1 MKCYHPIEPAIST
14 LRGTSREQKQQSQAH
29 RLPFFL
35 HFGVNTT
42 DNLDAQFMQN
52 NMKLSTFDRTDK

>member
-1 MKCYHPIEPAIST
+1 MLPSYRTGYIYAQGYEQRAEAAESGTQIAFLSARQGVST
-14 LRGTSREQKQQSQAH
+14 A
-29 RLPFFL
+29 
-35 HFGVNTT
+35 